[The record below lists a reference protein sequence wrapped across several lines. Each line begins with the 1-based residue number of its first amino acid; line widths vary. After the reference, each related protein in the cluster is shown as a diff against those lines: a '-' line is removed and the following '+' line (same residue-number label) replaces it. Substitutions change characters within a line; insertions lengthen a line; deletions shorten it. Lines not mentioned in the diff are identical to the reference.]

1 MNNVLT
7 YLDWRG
13 DISFDYSPF
22 NEIDS
27 VIISRLAYIPFDDII
42 TSSFTHGISL
52 GRAAEKFFG
61 KIEAMKKVD
70 KNHDLALLKKAAQSK
85 RFTDLTICGYVSEW
99 DEDSEKQFSAMTI
112 SLPDNSWY
120 IAYRGTDNSLVGWK
134 EDFNMSFKCPV
145 PSQESAVS
153 YIRKAASHLTGNLV
167 VGGHSKGGNLAV
179 FASAFSGAETQKR
192 ICGIYNFDGP
202 GFDSSVI
209 GTPEYKNIAEL
220 VLTFVPQSSIIGM
233 LLEHEEPY
241 AIIKSAGKTG
251 MLQHNIYSWSVN
263 RNSFKKLE
271 NVDTRST
278 FVDFTLKDWI
288 KKMSPEEREAFI
300 ESTYRMLTQSGI
312 HTMSDISSNGLVRLI
327 NFVSSLK
334 YLDDESRK
342 SVIKA
347 LELLVESASKGLKEV
362 VL

>member
-1 MNNVLT
+1 MNNILT

-13 DISFDYSPF
+13 DVTFDYSLF

-27 VIISRLAYIPFDDII
+27 VIIARLAYIPFDDIV
-42 TSSFTHGISL
+42 SDDFEKGISL
-52 GRAAEKFFG
+52 GRAAEKFFN
-61 KIEAMKKVD
+61 KIDAMKKAD
-70 KNHDLALLKKAAQSK
+70 KNSDLALLKKAAQSK

-99 DEDSEKQFSAMTI
+99 DEDAEKQFSAMTI

-120 IAYRGTDNSLVGWK
+120 IAYRGTDSSLLGWK

-145 PSQESAVS
+145 PSQASAVS
-153 YIRKAASHLTGNLV
+153 YIRKASGYLPGNLV
-167 VGGHSKGGNLAV
+167 AGGHSKGGNLAV
-179 FASAFSGAETQKR
+179 FAAAFSGEETQKR
-192 ICGIYNFDGP
+192 IHGIYNFDGP
-202 GFDSSVI
+202 GFDSAVI
-209 GTPEYKNIAEL
+209 ETDEYKAIADR

-241 AIIKSAGKTG
+241 AIIKSVGKTG

-271 NVDTRST
+271 NVDTKST

-300 ESTYRMLTQSGI
+300 DSTYRMITQNGVR
-312 HTMSDISSNGLVRLI
+312 TMNDISSSGVVRLI

-334 YLDDESRK
+334 TLDDESRK
-342 SVIKA
+342 AVTKA

-362 VL
+362 LF

>member
-1 MNNVLT
+1 MNNILT

-13 DISFDYSPF
+13 DVTFDYSLF

-27 VIISRLAYIPFDDII
+27 VIIARLAYIPFDDIV
-42 TSSFTHGISL
+42 SDDFEKGISL
-52 GRAAEKFFG
+52 GRAAEKFFN
-61 KIEAMKKVD
+61 KIDAMKKAD
-70 KNHDLALLKKAAQSK
+70 KNSDLALLKKAAQSK

-99 DEDSEKQFSAMTI
+99 DEDAEKQFSAMTI

-120 IAYRGTDNSLVGWK
+120 IAYRGTDSSLLGWK

-145 PSQESAVS
+145 PSQASAVS
-153 YIRKAASHLTGNLV
+153 YIRKASGYLPGNLV
-167 VGGHSKGGNLAV
+167 AGGHSKGGNLAV
-179 FASAFSGAETQKR
+179 FAAAFSGEETQKDR
-192 ICGIYNFDGP
+192 
-202 GFDSSVI
+202 
-209 GTPEYKNIAEL
+209 

-241 AIIKSAGKTG
+241 AIIKSVGKTG

-271 NVDTRST
+271 NVDTKST

-300 ESTYRMLTQSGI
+300 DSTYRMITQNGVR
-312 HTMSDISSNGLVRLI
+312 TMNDISSSGVVRLI

-334 YLDDESRK
+334 TLDDESRK
-342 SVIKA
+342 AVTKA

-362 VL
+362 LF